1 MARLEVG
8 DEIQAAGSNLMLV
21 EWRTS
26 RFALGHGAF
35 GDHDLVNDG
44 RSDGDVPVLSVL
56 CDAEKAAV
64 LDELVTADSR
74 LRASAE
80 SAARRR
86 LASVDRAGVS
96 DAVVEVLTALD
107 QEALGTRAGRTR
119 YGYVEPTEAAW
130 ALLEEALQPWIE
142 DIRRLSRI
150 GLAQAARETGLGILG
165 GLHRLEHARDDDL
178 LLSWAPD
185 FPAET
190 AFGVLRALADAGV
203 ELSHAGMQ
211 RAAPGWS

>member
-1 MARLEVG
+1 M
-8 DEIQAAGSNLMLV
+8 
-21 EWRTS
+21 
-26 RFALGHGAF
+26 
-35 GDHDLVNDG
+35 NDG
-44 RSDGDVPVLSVL
+44 RSDGNVPVLSVL

-96 DAVVEVLTALD
+96 DAVVEVLTALN

-130 ALLEEALQPWIE
+130 ALLEEALEPWIE
-142 DIRRLSRI
+142 DIGRLSCI
-150 GLAQAARETGLGILG
+150 GLAQAARQTGLGILG
-165 GLHRLEHARDDDL
+165 GLRRCLEHARHDDL

-185 FPAET
+185 FPAE
-190 AFGVLRALADAGV
+190 AASGVLRALADAGV
-203 ELSHAGMQ
+203 ELSDAEMQ

>member
-8 DEIQAAGSNLMLV
+8 GEIQAAGCSLVLV
-21 EWRTS
+21 EWRPS
-26 RFALGHGAF
+26 RFALGGAF
-35 GDHDLVNDG
+35 GDHGAVNDG
-44 RSDGDVPVLSVL
+44 RSDSDVPVLSVL

-74 LRASAE
+74 LRATAE
-80 SAARRR
+80 TAARRR

-96 DAVVEVLTALD
+96 DAIVEVLTALD
-107 QEALGTRAGRTR
+107 QEALATRAGRTR

-142 DIRRLSRI
+142 DIGRLSRI

-165 GLHRLEHARDDDL
+165 GLHRCPEHARDDDL

-185 FPAET
+185 FSAET
-190 AFGVLRALADAGV
+190 ASSVLRALADAGV
-203 ELSHAGMQ
+203 ELSHAEMQ